1 MSESAFF
8 DIDKRAKYPKNYY
21 QENKKTF
28 RLQNVQK
35 PTENALLAYFDEKS
49 KVVCSST
56 LWAHYSMLKSVI
68 NIRENVDISKFPKVL
83 AFFKR
88 KNEGFKQKKSNVLMI
103 EQVALITGVAGVC
116 RGKEL
121 VVLEVNDVRDMGDF
135 FLITVRNT
143 KNKVDRNFV
152 IKKKENSIDI
162 VKIFRK
168 YVALRK
174 IETPHSKFFV
184 HYINR
189 ECTKRPVVKNMF
201 GHCFRRTSTSST
213 SLLADSGAT
222 IDVLKR
228 HGGWKSSN
236 VVEGNV
242 ESSYILKLF
251 VSNFILPG
259 FPSLF
264 DPGGIECDTYQNRV
278 KLLLYSRKCEKDIFL
293 LTYMKTAL
301 FHSQYSGSATFAL

>member
-1 MSESAFF
+1 MSSRMRHLRSA
-8 DIDKRAKYPKNYY
+8 AVS
-21 QENKKTF
+21 KKS
-28 RLQNVQK
+28 
-35 PTENALLAYFDEKS
+35 TENALLVYFDEKS

-68 NIRENVDISKFPKVL
+68 NIRENVDISKFPKLL
-83 AFFKR
+83 AFFEE
-88 KNEGFKQKKSNVLMI
+88 KNSACQMERTANLNLLGSHGCSYCGR
-103 EQVALITGVAGVC
+103 ARAC

-121 VVLEVNDVRDMGDF
+121 VDLEVDDVRDMGDF

-152 IKKKENSIDI
+152 INNSEKNIDI

-184 HYINR
+184 QYINR
-189 ECTKRPVVKNMF
+189 ECTKRPVGKNMF
-201 GHCFRRTSTSST
+201 EHCFQRTSTP
-213 SLLADSGAT
+213 LLADSVAL

-236 VVEGNV
+236 VVKGYV
-242 ESSYILKLF
+242 ESSIKNKQKISDKIFGQVVDLSSMDVRSSSSLSPP
-251 VSNFILPG
+251 VSA
-259 FPSLF
+259 
-264 DPGGIECDTYQNRV
+264 
-278 KLLLYSRKCEKDIFL
+278 
-293 LTYMKTAL
+293 AL
-301 FHSQYSGSATFAL
+301 SEQTSVQYENDNG